1 MALSHQHVQAARH
14 AEQSHPGAAGSGQAK
29 PERDPRAEVVGI
41 YRKWSCE
48 QTPRQVA
55 GLWCQASAA
64 CAAKG
69 SILSHQNVCRRAAR
83 GKNQL
88 GINSNAVR
96 QANNPPCMVDSAARG
111 LPFSCSI
118 IQPKLKLKYILSQIQ
133 KGLPGIVPPFIGRQ
147 RKTQQT
153 IFHLAGAA
161 SAGHLRPA
169 SKLL

>member
-1 MALSHQHVQAARH
+1 MKPPSEAREESEGGSCRYLPEVELR
-14 AEQSHPGAAGSGQAK
+14 ANTEAGCRAVVPGICSL
-29 PERDPRAEVVGI
+29 
-41 YRKWSCE
+41 C
-48 QTPRQVA
+48 
-55 GLWCQASAA
+55 C
-64 CAAKG
+64 KG

-88 GINSNAVR
+88 GINSNAVH

-118 IQPKLKLKYILSQIQ
+118 IQPKLNFKYILFQIQ

-147 RKTQQT
+147 QKTQQS